1 MSTSASPVPSVSCDE
16 QHEVSSTSQS
26 SPAPSGGTYSEPEL
40 QADVGRSA
48 FRAVSGIPLS
58 MQQRLLAMLQNEI
71 PQPFA
76 STAEEPCITTSAD
89 SSESPSKRTDK
100 DADYFERRRRNND
113 SARRSREVRRQ
124 REITNRQ
131 QVEMLEKENVQLR
144 AQIALLRL
152 EVSQLSLVL
161 LAEGAKP
168 LS

>member
-1 MSTSASPVPSVSCDE
+1 MAADGMSTSASPVPSVSCDE

-58 MQQRLLAMLQNEI
+58 MQQR
-71 PQPFA
+71 